1 MEVKPD
7 LETFAKIM
15 VVGVGG
21 SGNSAINRMIDAGI
35 KGVDF
40 IAVNTDAQA
49 LHHSLAPKK
58 IHIGQNI
65 TKGLGSGMNPEIG
78 RKSAEENQDLL
89 YEALKDTDMVFVTC
103 GLGGGTG
110 TGAAPVV
117 SQIAKEV
124 GALTVGVVTLPFSF
138 EGAQRMNIAKS
149 GLNEMM
155 KNVDTIINIP
165 NDHLLKVIDKST
177 SLIDAFK
184 VVDDVLRQGVQGI
197 SEIITVPGLIN
208 VDFADV
214 KAIMDGAG
222 SALMGIGQAG
232 GENRAIDAAKQAIDS
247 PLLDMSIDGARGILF
262 TISGPHNMT
271 MDEVNEAAR
280 IITSAADP
288 NAKIIFGAVLNEEE
302 SDKVK
307 ITVIA
312 TGFSE
317 YTQNQEIDDN
327 MYIKNNTNIPTLQPS
342 SSQTSN
348 SPFVEQDTPQDS
360 GITDETDDIEDES
373 DIPAFLRRKI
383 KPKKD

>member
-1 MEVKPD
+1 MEVKPE
-7 LETFAKIM
+7 LETFAKIL

-40 IAVNTDAQA
+40 IAINTDAQA
-49 LHHSLAPKK
+49 LHHSLAPRK

-65 TKGLGSGMNPEIG
+65 TKGLGAGMNPEIG
-78 RKSAEENQDLL
+78 RKAAEETQDQI
-89 YEALKDTDMVFVTC
+89 YEALKDADMVFVTC

-110 TGAAPVV
+110 TGAAPIV

-138 EGAQRMNIAKS
+138 EGAQRMNIAKT
-149 GLNEMM
+149 GLGDMM

-214 KAIMDGAG
+214 KAIMDSAG
-222 SALMGIGQAG
+222 SALMGIGQAS
-232 GENRAIDAAKQAIDS
+232 GEDRAVEAARQAIES
-247 PLLDMSIDGARGILF
+247 PLLDMSIEGARGILF
-262 TISGPHNMT
+262 TISGPYDMT

-280 IITSAADP
+280 VITSAADP
-288 NAKIIFGAVLNEEE
+288 NAKIIFGAVLNE
-302 SDKVK
+302 DQDAKVK

-317 YTQNQEIDDN
+317 YTSPQEREEDIFVG
-327 MYIKNNTNIPTLQPS
+327 
-342 SSQTSN
+342 QTSQMPQFKTPSAAK
-348 SPFVEQDTPQDS
+348 SPFVEQDTFKEEEQ
-360 GITDETDDIEDES
+360 ETHEIEDES

>member
-1 MEVKPD
+1 MEVKPE
-7 LETFAKIM
+7 LETFAKIL

-40 IAVNTDAQA
+40 IAINTDAQA
-49 LHHSLAPKK
+49 LHHSLAPRK

-65 TKGLGSGMNPEIG
+65 TKGLGAGMNPEIG
-78 RKSAEENQDLL
+78 RKAAEETQDQI
-89 YEALKDTDMVFVTC
+89 YEALKDADMVFVTC

-138 EGAQRMNIAKS
+138 EGAQRMNIAKT
-149 GLNEMM
+149 GLGDMM

-214 KAIMDGAG
+214 KAIMDSAG
-222 SALMGIGQAG
+222 SALMGIGEAS
-232 GENRAIDAAKQAIDS
+232 GEDRAVEAARQAIES
-247 PLLDMSIDGARGILF
+247 PLLDMSIEGARGILF
-262 TISGPHNMT
+262 TISGPYDMT

-280 IITSAADP
+280 VITSAADP
-288 NAKIIFGAVLNEEE
+288 NAKIIFGAVLNE
-302 SDKVK
+302 DQDAKVK

-317 YTQNQEIDDN
+317 YASPQEREEDIYVGQTPQ
-327 MYIKNNTNIPTLQPS
+327 MSQFKTPS
-342 SSQTSN
+342 TAQ
-348 SPFVEQDTPQDS
+348 SPFVEQ
-360 GITDETDDIEDES
+360 ETYKEEEQEKPEIEDES

-383 KPKKD
+383 KPKKN